1 MIFCKFFLRP
11 KLSLGNY
18 FSVPLFEDHGNDTVP
33 ETMFTL
39 KSRQEE
45 PKTNISEE
53 KKVYLLAL
61 LRKE

>member
-1 MIFCKFFLRP
+1 MIFCKFIP
-11 KLSLGNY
+11 KTEIVPGKLFFG
-18 FSVPLFEDHGNDTVP
+18 SVIWRSRNDTVP